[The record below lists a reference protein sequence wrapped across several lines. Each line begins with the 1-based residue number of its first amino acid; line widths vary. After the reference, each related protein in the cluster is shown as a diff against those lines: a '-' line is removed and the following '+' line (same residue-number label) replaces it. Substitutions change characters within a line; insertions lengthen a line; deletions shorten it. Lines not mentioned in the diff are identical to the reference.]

1 MLEQKMTTVNI
12 DDVPLPSFFQVVLKQ
27 CINDH
32 HYFEVHMDL
41 NSATLL

>member
-27 CINDH
+27 CINGH
-32 HYFEVHMDL
+32 HYFEEPDCYCL
-41 NSATLL
+41 S